1 MDIKTTRDRSRNL
14 LQERDMN
21 GGNTTGDIS
30 NNSSLSTRS
39 NKPLLAS
46 SRKSAPPTRNV
57 QNVDSSLPKP
67 TSVEVVVVVDPE
79 VEAKTRIPRPR

>member
-1 MDIKTTRDRSRNL
+1 MDSKTARDKSRNL
-14 LQERDMN
+14 LQERDIN

-39 NKPLLAS
+39 NKALLAS
-46 SRKSAPPTRNV
+46 SRKSVPPARNV
-57 QNVDSSLPKP
+57 QNIDSSLPKP

-79 VEAKTRIPRPR
+79 VEGKTRIPRPR